1 MFLLYHS
8 NYKNN
13 SLVSLIH
20 TVRKLFENQR
30 SNADSIVTKTRTPT
44 LEHRYECLELRP
56 PWSHDKKYQWSEN
69 IYDALMA
76 GLRPPTTQWSA
87 HGYRELMKLC
97 WNQLP
102 SRRPG
107 FDVVY
112 EKLQRI
118 RQRSR
123 GKAPKHS
130 LSGAIRSVVRGTQS
144 IEDKSEIQN
153 PIREDCI

>member
-1 MFLLYHS
+1 M
-8 NYKNN
+8 
-13 SLVSLIH
+13 
-20 TVRKLFENQR
+20 
-30 SNADSIVTKTRTPT
+30 
-44 LEHRYECLELRP
+44 YECLELRP
-56 PWSHDKKYQWSEN
+56 PWSHEKKYQWSEN

-76 GLRPPTTQWSA
+76 GLRPPTTKWSA
-87 HGYRELMKLC
+87 HGYHELMKLC
-97 WNQLP
+97 WAQLP

-107 FDVVY
+107 FDLIY

-130 LSGAIRSVVRGTQS
+130 LSGTIRSVVRGTQQ
-144 IEDKSEIQN
+144 IEDKSEIHN